1 MWPKDNKQVSAAVRI
16 LQQKRDAS
24 ARATH
29 LMVKNDS
36 LITYEKA
43 FGNQADEGKFPKSTF
58 LERKIMSTKTIT
70 KRIALVTA
78 TALAFGGFSVITATS
93 SQGAVAAGGTTAE
106 ATPVLVIN
114 ADAKSVNSA
123 SGTASSS
130 MTASAI
136 AGTLNYVTLES
147 GTDVASGS
155 LFNVVIES
163 TTGAQLSVLTQPEA
177 GVETVTVATGGQS
190 VTSTGRGEDTVLKI
204 TTPAVGTIVAKV
216 NKITDASGVV
226 TVTLLQTITI
236 TVNAA
241 SVVGAIS
248 VTNSKSYIS
257 DSVTSG
263 FSTAVH
269 AKEGSDSTT
278 ADVAVLKSKGSAG
291 TPAVAAVVYVNL
303 KDTQATPVA
312 MSNKALSAVM
322 TGSGLVTGNASTG
335 AVMSTTP
342 ARVATA
348 YTGDGSTNSSTA
360 GLAAFVIWTDGSSGT
375 GTLTISYTDALGV
388 TTVVATET
396 VTFYSTTVATVSNA
410 QVLKIGTAV
419 SATALGASAA
429 YTSSSTKPAFTVS
442 LKDSSSNII
451 SGGCANVKLTVADTK
466 VFSSSVTDATEEGST
481 GLTGAG
487 ICDITITSAAGSVA
501 GTSTTITPYVFKS
514 DGVTKIE
521 GTPMTFT
528 VGGTVATTIAAS
540 FDKTEY
546 AIGDLVTMTLTAT
559 DSTGKAL
566 ADGSYI
572 VFDTTTSGAFSTSA
586 QLTSAPF
593 SSGSVS
599 LSGGTASTTFYAPY
613 TTGTVAMSATL
624 STTSAA
630 LATATKA
637 TKLVTS
643 IGITGSD
650 ETSALALDAANAATD
665 AANNAYD
672 EAQNATQA
680 ASDALAA
687 VTALAVQV
695 KDLIAMVKK
704 LTAAVAKLKK

>member
-1 MWPKDNKQVSAAVRI
+1 MSPKDNNKQVSAAVRI

-29 LMVKNDS
+29 LMVKNDP
-36 LITYEKA
+36 LITYET
-43 FGNQADEGKFPKSTF
+43 GILGQAVAKKFFAATF

-70 KRIALVTA
+70 KRIALVAA
-78 TALAFGGFSVITATS
+78 TALAFGGLSVITATS
-93 SQGAVAAGGTTAE
+93 SHGAVAAGGTTAE

-123 SGTASSS
+123 SGTATSS
-130 MTASAI
+130 MTASGI
-136 AGTLNYVTLES
+136 AGALNYVTLES

-155 LFNVVIES
+155 LFNVIIDPG
-163 TTGAQLSVLTQPEA
+163 TTGAKLSVLTQPLAA
-177 GVETVTVATGGQS
+177 GSETVTVATDGLS
-190 VTSTGRGEDTVLKI
+190 ATSTGRGEDTVLKI

-216 NKITDASGVV
+216 NKITDSSGVV

-241 SVVGAIS
+241 SVVGALS
-248 VTNSKSYIS
+248 VANSKSYIS
-257 DSVTSG
+257 DSITA
-263 FSTAVH
+263 FSAPATAAELATAAGQV
-269 AKEGSDSTT
+269 T
-278 ADVAVLKSKGSAG
+278 ADAAILKSKGTAG
-291 TPAVAAVVYVNL
+291 TPAKAAVILVTL
-303 KDTQATPVA
+303 KDTQATPA
-312 MSNKALSAVM
+312 AIASATLSASV
-322 TGSGLVTGNASTG
+322 SGAGLIDGGDATDLNQ
-335 AVMSTTP
+335 TP

-348 YTGDGSTNSSTA
+348 VTDAAGITGFMVYS
-360 GLAAFVIWTDGSSGT
+360 DGSSGT
-375 GTLTISYTDALGV
+375 GTVTITYTDALGV
-388 TTVVATET
+388 TTTVATET

-410 QVLKIGTAV
+410 QVLKIGRSVT
-419 SATALGASAA
+419 ATALGASAA
-429 YTSSSTKPAFTVS
+429 YTSSSTKPAFTVT
-442 LKDSSSNII
+442 LKDDKANVV

-466 VFSSSVTDATEEGST
+466 VFSSTVTNATEEGST

-487 ICDITITSAAGSVA
+487 VCDITITSATGSVA
-501 GTSTTITPYVFKS
+501 GTSTTITPYVLAA
-514 DGVTKIE
+514 DGVTKIS

-528 VGGTVATTIAAS
+528 VGGIVATTIAAS

-566 ADGSYI
+566 ADGSYL
-572 VFDTTTSGAFSTSA
+572 VFDTTTSGAFTTSA

-593 SSGSVS
+593 SNGTIAF
-599 LSGGTASTTFYAPY
+599 SGGTASATFYAPY
-613 TTGTVAMSATL
+613 TQGTVNMSATL
-624 STTSAA
+624 STTSASLVA
-630 LATATKA
+630 ALNAAKLAT
-637 TKLVTS
+637 S
-643 IGITGSD
+643 IEVGGADSTAS
-650 ETSALALDAANAATD
+650 LALDAANAATD

-687 VTALAVQV
+687 VTALAAQV
-695 KDLIAMVKK
+695 KSLIASVKK